1 MVAAT
6 RYQIQRAKDMSRESC
21 YEKKLSLLDYAFD
34 LLDSSESPQDFT
46 LILHLS
52 NPPSLDQLR
61 AGANSAMKRYPVS
74 GSTIKNRRW
83 IYVDNHNPPLP
94 VYANGQPSLETFVN
108 ERFDLRVHRP
118 IKQILKPNGDS
129 EAVLVTRFH
138 HAAADGLSAA
148 VWLGHQ
154 LSVAYGFADP
164 ETSPASFCDVPLR
177 ASKTSARRSA
187 FAFSGASDPLWT
199 TNYIPS
205 GARRW
210 ITLNFPASDLQ
221 QACRRTRTFTYND
234 LLATC
239 ALEVFAQW
247 NQKHHPQHKQKIGLW
262 LPINIRSQSAA
273 AFGNGT
279 SRIRLYAR
287 YAHNSSISD
296 KAREVR
302 KQISWSIKNGEWV
315 VTEPP
320 LFTKLPRAVISPLFN
335 GYLRQPTVDLS
346 TGIFTH
352 AERWCGNAAEAFKY
366 VTRIECV
373 GLLHPRQHLAING
386 ATHQG
391 QTWLTFTYDPALL
404 DAPDAR
410 ALVEMYKEQIALARK
425 ELL

>member
-1 MVAAT
+1 
-6 RYQIQRAKDMSRESC
+6 MSRESC

-46 LILHLS
+46 LILYLS
-52 NPPSLDQLR
+52 NPPSLEQLR

-74 GSTIKNRRW
+74 SSTIHNRRW
-83 IYVDNHNPPLP
+83 LYAAKPSPELP
-94 VYANGQPSLETFVN
+94 VYTNGKPSLETFVN
-108 ERFDLRVHRP
+108 EPFDLRVQRP
-118 IKQILKPNGDS
+118 VKQILKANGDY
-129 EAVLVTRFH
+129 EASLVTRFH
-138 HAAADGLSAA
+138 HAAADGMSAA
-148 VWLGHQ
+148 LWLGHQ
-154 LSVAYGFADP
+154 LSVAYGLADP
-164 ETSPASFCDVPLR
+164 ESSPALFSEVPLR
-177 ASKTSARRSA
+177 ASKALVRRSA
-187 FAFSGASDPLWT
+187 FAYKGASEPLWT

-205 GARRW
+205 GARHW
-210 ITLNFPASDLQ
+210 ITINFRATDLQ
-221 QACRRTRTFTYND
+221 RACRRTHAFTYND
-234 LLATC
+234 LLAAC
-239 ALEVFAQW
+239 ALEVFRLW
-247 NQKHHPQHKQKIGLW
+247 NQKHDPQRNQKIGLW
-262 LPINIRSQSAA
+262 LPINIRSQNTA

-287 YAHNSSISD
+287 YARDCSFSD

-302 KQISWSIKNGEWV
+302 KQNSWSIKHGEWV

-320 LFTKLPRAVISPLFN
+320 LFTKLPRAMVSPLFN

-346 TGIFTH
+346 TGVFTH
-352 AERWCGNAAEAFKY
+352 AERWSGDAAEAFKY

-410 ALVEMYKEQIALARK
+410 ALVEMYEQQLALARK